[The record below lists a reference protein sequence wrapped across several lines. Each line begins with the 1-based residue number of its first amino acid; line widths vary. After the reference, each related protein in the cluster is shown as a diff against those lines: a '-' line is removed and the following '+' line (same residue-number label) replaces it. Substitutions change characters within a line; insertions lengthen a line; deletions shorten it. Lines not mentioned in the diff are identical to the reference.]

1 MGGPIP
7 VSPRPAAP
15 VQRAFDRGPEALRP
29 LEIIP
34 HAAPFAEGSAL
45 IRLGRTHVLCA
56 ASVEDRLPRWL
67 MGKGRGW
74 VTAEYAMLPRA
85 TRERTQRE
93 ATAGRQGGRT
103 VEIQRLIGRSLR
115 AVVDLEA
122 LGERQIILDC
132 DVLQADG
139 GTRCAAITGAYVA
152 LALACNRLKQEG
164 LLMGSPLKAQVAAV
178 SVGIVDGTPL
188 LDLCYQE
195 DSRAQTDA
203 NVVMTDGG
211 AFIETQ
217 ATAEVAP
224 FTRADLLQLL
234 DLAEHGLRHLFAAQR
249 AAIATDLE

>member
-152 LALACNRLKQEG
+152 LALALRRLQAQKK
-164 LLMGSPLKAQVAAV
+164 LKRDPLKAAVAAV
-178 SVGIVDGTPL
+178 SVGVVRGVPL
-188 LDLCYQE
+188 LDLDYDE
-195 DSRAQTDA
+195 DAVADVDC
-203 NVVMTDGG
+203 NIVMTDAH
-211 AFIETQ
+211 AFVEIQ
-217 ATAEVAP
+217 GTAEREP
-224 FTRADLLQLL
+224 FLPSTLDILLTLASIGL
-234 DLAEHGLRHLFAAQR
+234 DRLFAAQQ
-249 AAIATDLE
+249 AALR